1 MKLIKQSFEIWNQP
15 AGLEGVYK
23 QIESQNIL

>member
-1 MKLIKQSFEIWNQP
+1 MRLINQSYEIWNQP
-15 AGLEGVYK
+15 AGLEGIYK

>member
-1 MKLIKQSFEIWNQP
+1 MKLINQSFEIWNQP

>member
-1 MKLIKQSFEIWNQP
+1 MKLINQSYEIWNQP
-15 AGLEGVYK
+15 AGLKGVYK

>member
-1 MKLIKQSFEIWNQP
+1 MKLINQSYEIWNQP

-23 QIESQNIL
+23 QIEKAGRV